1 MRRVA
6 RLLDA
11 AQDFVT
17 SEFSISDFFAGRCS
31 TDVGTRGAE
40 LLVGEVSLIKTAE
53 A

>member
-11 AQDFVT
+11 AEDFVT

-31 TDVGTRGAE
+31 TEATRGAE
-40 LLVGEVSLIKTAE
+40 LLLGEVSLIKTAE